1 MFRRIR
7 HLPQLTRLGAFVA
20 TGMLVTA
27 VVSVRSAR
35 AQVNEGMR
43 HLARQLMPYA
53 EQGVMEA
60 PRRVVLNGE
69 SLYLSMG
76 TTRDGVEAV
85 LDYYEA
91 RCARTSGHLSDS
103 LRALDHAAFNQ
114 LWAPGARRAASI
126 ETVRIGDA
134 SGGYVACLDVGE
146 TRLTP
151 QEILRRAESMIASG
165 DLSRY
170 GELRYAYVTRGSTG
184 NTRILTVATQ
194 GQFNILRLF
203 PDQGDAPG
211 ADIPGLAR
219 YPSMRRVISAYEDG
233 VPNKLGVYTVRAPG
247 RAGALLVP
255 RPDGA
260 PRLDRPGPPSRPP
273 APLGDRGPTRP
284 HGGLREGPRD
294 ALPRLR
300 PRRRRDLDDVA
311 RRSLILRPPRRT
323 ANCRRPIDPVVS
335 GERFG
340 VGCAPRVRRLRPMFL
355 QTPQMPIRR
364 LG

>member
-7 HLPQLTRLGAFVA
+7 HLPQLTRLGAFIA
-20 TGMLVTA
+20 TGLIVTA

-35 AQVNEGMR
+35 AQVNEGLR

-53 EQGVMEA
+53 EQGVMES

-91 RCARTSGHLSDS
+91 RCARTSGRLSES
-103 LRALDHAAFNQ
+103 IRALDHADFNQ

-126 ETVRIGDA
+126 ETVRFGDA
-134 SGGYVACLDVGE
+134 DGGYVACLDVGE
-146 TRLTP
+146 TRLNP

-170 GELRYAYVTRGSTG
+170 GELRYAYVTRGTTG
-184 NTRILTVATQ
+184 TRILTVATQ

-219 YPSMRRVISAYEDG
+219 YPQMRRVISAYEDG
-233 VPNKLGVYTVRAPG
+233 VPNKLGVYTVRAPAAQVRG
-247 RAGALLVP
+247 WYREQMTRRGWTV
-255 RPDGA
+255 
-260 PRLDRPGPPSRPP
+260 LD
-273 APLGDRGPTRP
+273 L
-284 HGGLREGPRD
+284 PRD
-294 ALPRLR
+294 RRLPSEIEA
-300 PRRRRDLDDVA
+300 RRERMVAFEKGGETLFLVFDQAEGVTSMMSLVA
-311 RRSLILRPPRRT
+311 R
-323 ANCRRPIDPVVS
+323 
-335 GERFG
+335 
-340 VGCAPRVRRLRPMFL
+340 
-355 QTPQMPIRR
+355 
-364 LG
+364 

>member
-7 HLPQLTRLGAFVA
+7 HLPQLTRLGAFIA
-20 TGMLVTA
+20 TGLIVTA

-35 AQVNEGMR
+35 AQVNEGLR

-53 EQGVMEA
+53 EQGVMES

-91 RCARTSGHLSDS
+91 RCARTSGRLSES
-103 LRALDHAAFNQ
+103 IRALDHADFNQ

-126 ETVRIGDA
+126 ETVRFGDA
-134 SGGYVACLDVGE
+134 DGGYVACLDVGE
-146 TRLTP
+146 TRLNP

-170 GELRYAYVTRGSTG
+170 GELRYAYVTRGTTG
-184 NTRILTVATQ
+184 TRILTVATQ

-219 YPSMRRVISAYEDG
+219 YPQMRRVISAYEDG
-233 VPNKLGVYTVRAPG
+233 VPNKLGVYTVRAPAAQVRG
-247 RAGALLVP
+247 WYREQMTRRGWTV
-255 RPDGA
+255 
-260 PRLDRPGPPSRPP
+260 LD
-273 APLGDRGPTRP
+273 L
-284 HGGLREGPRD
+284 PRD
-294 ALPRLR
+294 RRLPSEIEA
-300 PRRRRDLDDVA
+300 RRERMVAFEKGGETLFLVFDHAEGVTSMMSLVA
-311 RRSLILRPPRRT
+311 R
-323 ANCRRPIDPVVS
+323 
-335 GERFG
+335 
-340 VGCAPRVRRLRPMFL
+340 
-355 QTPQMPIRR
+355 
-364 LG
+364 

>member
-7 HLPQLTRLGAFVA
+7 HLPQLTRLGAFIA
-20 TGMLVTA
+20 TGLLVTA

-91 RCARTSGHLSDS
+91 RCARTSGHLSES
-103 LRALDHAAFNQ
+103 IRALDHADFNQ

-126 ETVRIGDA
+126 ETVRFGDA
-134 SGGYVACLDVGE
+134 DGGYVACLDVGE

-233 VPNKLGVYTVRAPG
+233 VPNKLGVYTVRAPAAQVRSWYRDQMAHRG
-247 RAGALLVP
+247 WTV
-255 RPDGA
+255 
-260 PRLDRPGPPSRPP
+260 LD
-273 APLGDRGPTRP
+273 L
-284 HGGLREGPRD
+284 PRD
-294 ALPRLR
+294 RQLPSEIEA
-300 PRRRRDLDDVA
+300 RRDRMVAFEKGPETLFLVFDHADGVTSMMSLVA
-311 RRSLILRPPRRT
+311 R
-323 ANCRRPIDPVVS
+323 
-335 GERFG
+335 
-340 VGCAPRVRRLRPMFL
+340 
-355 QTPQMPIRR
+355 
-364 LG
+364 